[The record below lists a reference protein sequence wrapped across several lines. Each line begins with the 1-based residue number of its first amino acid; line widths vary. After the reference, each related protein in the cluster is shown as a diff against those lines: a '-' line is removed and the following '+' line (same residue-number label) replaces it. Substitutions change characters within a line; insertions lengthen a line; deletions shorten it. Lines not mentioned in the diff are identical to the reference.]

1 METSQHS
8 STAFL
13 LKPLG
18 LQDVQLVNLKIMEEE
33 LNSAFPE
40 EIKKAEVANSEL
52 DELLD
57 KVNVDQAAIDE
68 AREAVGDDEAKIK
81 EYLINNRGL

>member
-1 METSQHS
+1 MEQ
-8 STAFL
+8 
-13 LKPLG
+13 
-18 LQDVQLVNLKIMEEE
+18 E

-40 EIKKAEVANSEL
+40 EIKKAEADSSQL
-52 DELLD
+52 DGLLN

-68 AREAVGDDEAKIK
+68 ARAAVGDDEEKIR